1 MKTES
6 FILLVIGI
14 FFAIIGAIYWFTS
27 YEQAGTLMLIGSAL
41 LGLLPGGY
49 YYYWYRKM
57 GQRPEDNPDATI
69 ASGAGVIS
77 SFPGSSIWPFVL
89 ASGAFFIGLTFV
101 FGIWFAPVALALV
114 VSALIGATVE
124 SRRAATFRQLRKEG
138 R

>member
-124 SRRAATFRQLRKEG
+124 SRRG
-138 R
+138 GHV

>member
-1 MKTES
+1 
-6 FILLVIGI
+6 
-14 FFAIIGAIYWFTS
+14 
-27 YEQAGTLMLIGSAL
+27 
-41 LGLLPGGY
+41 
-49 YYYWYRKM
+49 M

-124 SRRAATFRQLRKEG
+124 SRRG
-138 R
+138 GHV